1 MQAQLQVAANRPSIA
16 LFDKAQEI
24 IDDDLEH
31 ASQLQEANLHLHQTY
46 QSQQESLL
54 SKYEYFTSQVS
65 RIK

>member
-31 ASQLQEANLHLHQTY
+31 ASQLHEAKLHLHQTY

-54 SKYEYFTSQVS
+54 
-65 RIK
+65 

>member
-31 ASQLQEANLHLHQTY
+31 ASQLHEANLHLHQTY